1 MPPTRKLLL
10 SLTAAAVLIASVA
23 AVAAARMQSERL
35 GQGLCET
42 VGGGRFVDIP
52 GFPGEQIDRR
62 LLRDVAMIVRRYDV
76 FITDGY
82 STDAV
87 HSKNGEHPIG
97 LALDI
102 VPNTANGGRWRDVGR
117 LARWAEPEQDKPRA
131 PFRWVGYNGD
141 RGHGRGNHLHLSWA
155 HSAAK
160 PGKPA
165 RTVYSVR
172 CPKAGD
178 PDGGGSNP
186 GTPPSEQPP
195 KNPPADN
202 GPASKGGVSPGRG
215 SSNDQ
220 RLAGGISFRHARK
233 SIRRQQRG
241 TASRERGGIGL
252 D

>member
-1 MPPTRKLLL
+1 
-10 SLTAAAVLIASVA
+10 VLIASVA

-62 LLRDVAMIVRRYDV
+62 LRRDVAMIVRRYDV

-87 HSKNGEHPIG
+87 HSKKGEHPIG

-155 HSAAK
+155 HSVGK
-160 PGKPA
+160 SGKPA

-178 PDGGGSNP
+178 PNAGGSNP
-186 GTPPSEQPP
+186 G
-195 KNPPADN
+195 
-202 GPASKGGVSPGRG
+202 KGGVSPGRG